1 MEIFIAHEEKICDK
15 ISASFGYQFSIEKWK
30 KKQLGK
36 TKIILKN
43 MNPILGIVPIF
54 LLSILGI

>member
-1 MEIFIAHEEKICDK
+1 
-15 ISASFGYQFSIEKWK
+15 FGYQFSFEKWK

-43 MNPILGIVPIF
+43 MNPILGIVPII
-54 LLSILGI
+54 LLSILGILELFYFQ